1 MAAAACLPR
10 DQEGKEGD
18 SSLFILRE
26 RRVVGFGGGGGGP
39 AQDSFRKGWRTVLY
53 GLIPSPATGLA

>member
-26 RRVVGFGGGGGGP
+26 RRVVGFGGGGVMPRIGLGRGG
-39 AQDSFRKGWRTVLY
+39 ARSFMV
-53 GLIPSPATGLA
+53 